1 MSKQNNNQKDQ
12 MEGLEDLAQMKTKT
26 MLNLCKKLEGPA
38 TIGKMCYATALKSF
52 EQKGKEIFS
61 QKFHAKIDDRLL
73 LYQLFSYFLKDEP
86 IAVQFGLDLNK
97 GILLTGPIGSGKT
110 SIMTL
115 MRFFEQPSFRY
126 ILKSCR
132 DISFEFIK
140 DGYEIIHRYSRNNF
154 LHDPKPYCFD
164 DLGVEN
170 NLKYFGNECNV
181 MAEVIL
187 SRYDQFISR
196 KAVTHLTTNLS
207 ATEIEEIYGNRVR
220 SRMREMFNLIAF
232 DRSTPDKRK

>member
-1 MSKQNNNQKDQ
+1 
-12 MEGLEDLAQMKTKT
+12 
-26 MLNLCKKLEGPA
+26 MLNLCNELEGP
-38 TIGKMCYATALKSF
+38 TTKGKMCYAMALKSF
-52 EQKGKEIFS
+52 EKKGKEIFS
-61 QKFHAKIDDRLL
+61 QKFRINTDDRLL
-73 LYQLFSYFLKDEP
+73 LYQLFSFFLKDENV
-86 IAVQFGLDLNK
+86 AVQFGLDLNK

-115 MRFFEQPSFRY
+115 MRFFEQPQHRS

-132 DISFEFIK
+132 DINFEFIK
-140 DGYEIIHRYSRNNF
+140 DGYEVIQRYSRNNL
-154 LHDPKPYCFD
+154 LHDSKPYCFD

-187 SRYDQFISR
+187 SRYDQFVTR
-196 KAVTHLTTNLS
+196 KVITHITTNLS

-232 DRSTPDKRK
+232 SKNAADKRK